1 MCDSKQRPPRV
12 EIGNERG
19 FTLIEVLI
27 SIAITLVV
35 MASVFALLTRGQ
47 RSFEREP
54 QIADLQQ
61 NARNVLDMV
70 SRDILQTGA
79 PACRPSS
86 RLLPGKTAPVMERL
100 PIASR

>member
-35 MASVFALLTRGQ
+35 MASVLFITL
-47 RSFEREP
+47 
-54 QIADLQQ
+54 I
-61 NARNVLDMV
+61 RNPP
-70 SRDILQTGA
+70 R
-79 PACRPSS
+79 
-86 RLLPGKTAPVMERL
+86 
-100 PIASR
+100 